1 MLDGLM
7 LLFRSGR
14 GFLKGSRWQGSFP
27 LTPGSVARW
36 KVASPGETSSRARRL
51 FSQFPRSWAKPRMG
65 PGGVLGWLV
74 EEISPRSTG
83 NTRAFTGRGS
93 LLLDAPDAWLLV
105 APCSHRRKLEL
116 KPYGTMDSGKRKG
129 GQPECVANLRTAL
142 FDPGRSWAPG
152 RMGPYGR

>member
-1 MLDGLM
+1 
-7 LLFRSGR
+7 
-14 GFLKGSRWQGSFP
+14 
-27 LTPGSVARW
+27 
-36 KVASPGETSSRARRL
+36 VASWGGWWKKY
-51 FSQFPRSWAKPRMG
+51 PRE
-65 PGGVLGWLV
+65 VLVTQG
-74 EEISPRSTG
+74 
-83 NTRAFTGRGS
+83 AFTGRGS

-105 APCSHRRKLEL
+105 APCFHRRKLEL